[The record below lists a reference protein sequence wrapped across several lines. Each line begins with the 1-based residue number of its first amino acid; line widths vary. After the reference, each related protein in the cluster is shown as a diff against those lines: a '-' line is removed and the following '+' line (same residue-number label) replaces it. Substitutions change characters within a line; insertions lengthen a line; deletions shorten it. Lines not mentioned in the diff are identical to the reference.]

1 MITNLKHLSELKN
14 EQQQHNKHCAQLRPH
29 KHAVRLVF
37 NDKYLLEFHKIK
49 DFQPPA
55 DNGLPFLAGLP
66 SEGRFHLA
74 VAHMLLVR

>member
-49 DFQPPA
+49 DFQE
-55 DNGLPFLAGLP
+55 
-66 SEGRFHLA
+66 SC
-74 VAHMLLVR
+74 V

>member
-49 DFQPPA
+49 DFQESCVLTGFA
-55 DNGLPFLAGLP
+55 KTDNLLCIKWFL
-66 SEGRFHLA
+66 S
-74 VAHMLLVR
+74 V